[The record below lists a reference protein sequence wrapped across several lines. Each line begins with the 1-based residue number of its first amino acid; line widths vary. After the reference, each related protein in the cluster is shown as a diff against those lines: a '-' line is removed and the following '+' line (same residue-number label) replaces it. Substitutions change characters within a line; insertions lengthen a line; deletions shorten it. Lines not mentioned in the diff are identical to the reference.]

1 MKRGMC
7 GDEASKRGRDSDSE
21 RLRGLEI
28 NQQLELGGLLDR
40 KVGLFLALED
50 SLSVGSSP
58 TIQVNE
64 LNELI

>member
-28 NQQLELGGLLDR
+28 NQQLELGGLLVEQAV
-40 KVGLFLALED
+40 KF
-50 SLSVGSSP
+50 
-58 TIQVNE
+58 E
-64 LNELI
+64 LVINLKTARPRRSTKP